1 MATKTVKGA
10 AAPARRV
17 SRAEL
22 RPNVRELYEA
32 RDRVNRVARHTPL
45 QRSQWLSERMGCDVW
60 LKLEC
65 WQRTNSF
72 KMRGAYNAVA
82 SLDDET
88 RDKGLVTASAGN
100 HGQAVALAAR
110 LFGAKATIY
119 VPTNAPETKK
129 ARIRGFG
136 AELREIE
143 GIFDDAAAA
152 ARQHV
157 EDTGAY
163 YVHAFVDP
171 AVVAG
176 QGTVGLEIIEDL
188 PTVHEVIVPVGG
200 GGLVAGIGIALK
212 SITGDSTQVIGV
224 QSTMTSSMYRAFEAD
239 RVVETEI
246 GKTLCDGLAGEVE
259 PASFERARAV
269 VDRMVLVDE
278 EEVAPAI
285 RALYH
290 RDGVVAEGAGAVG
303 VAALLSGGL
312 ELQGPAVVVISGGN
326 IDVNNLARIFSTV

>member
-1 MATKTVKGA
+1 MATKMAGGG

-17 SRAEL
+17 SRTEL

-32 RDRVNRVARHTPL
+32 RERVRRVARHTPL
-45 QRSQWLSERMGCDVW
+45 QHSQWLSDHVGGEVW

-72 KMRGAYNAVA
+72 KVRGAYNAIA
-82 SLDDET
+82 SLDEAT

-110 LFGAKATIY
+110 LFEARATIY

-136 AELREIE
+136 AELREID
-143 GIFDDAAAA
+143 GIYDDAAAA

-157 EDTGAY
+157 DDTGAY
-163 YVHAFVDP
+163 YVHPFSDP

-188 PTVHEVIVPVGG
+188 PSVKTVVVPVGG

-212 SITGDSTQVIGV
+212 SITGDSTRILGV
-224 QSTMTSSMYRAFEAD
+224 QSTMTSSMFRAFEAGH
-239 RVVETEI
+239 VVETEI

-259 PASFERARAV
+259 EASFERARPV
-269 VDRMVLVDE
+269 VDHMALVDE
-278 EEVAPAI
+278 DDVAPAI

-303 VAALLSGGL
+303 VAALLSGAI
-312 ELQGPAVVVISGGN
+312 EPDGPTAVVISGGN
-326 IDVNNLARIFSTV
+326 IDVENLARIFSKV

>member
-1 MATKTVKGA
+1 MATKTVTGG

-45 QRSQWLSERMGCDVW
+45 QHSQWLSERAGCDVW

-82 SLDDET
+82 SLDEAT
-88 RDKGLVTASAGN
+88 REKGLVTASAGN
-100 HGQAVALAAR
+100 HGQAVALAAK
-110 LFGAKATIY
+110 LFGARATIF
-119 VPTNAPETKK
+119 VPRNAPETKK

-152 ARQHV
+152 ARDHS
-157 EDTGAY
+157 ETTGAY

-188 PTVHEVIVPVGG
+188 PTVREVVVPVGG

-212 SITGDSTQVIGV
+212 SITGDSTKVIGV
-224 QSTMTSSMYRAFEAD
+224 QSTMTSSMYHAFAANE
-239 RVVETEI
+239 VVETEI

-259 PASFERARAV
+259 AASFERALPV

-303 VAALLSGGL
+303 VAALLAGDL
-312 ELQGPAVVVISGGN
+312 ELEGPAALVISGGN
-326 IDVNNLARIFSTV
+326 IDVDNLARIFTRG

>member
-1 MATKTVKGA
+1 MATRIVGGA
-10 AAPARRV
+10 AAPGRRV
-17 SRAEL
+17 SRSEL

-32 RDRVNRVARHTPL
+32 RERVNRVVRHTPL
-45 QRSQWLSERMGCDVW
+45 QRSPWLSDHMGCEIW

-72 KMRGAYNAVA
+72 KMRGAYNAIA
-82 SLDDET
+82 SLDEET
-88 RDKGLVTASAGN
+88 REKGLVTASAGN

-129 ARIRGFG
+129 TRIRGFG

-152 ARQHV
+152 ARAHV
-157 EDTGAY
+157 EETGAY
-163 YVHAFVDP
+163 YVHAFSDP

-188 PTVHEVIVPVGG
+188 PTVREVVVPVGG
-200 GGLVAGIGIALK
+200 GGLIAGIGIALK
-212 SITGDSTQVIGV
+212 SITGDSTRVIGV
-224 QSTMTSSMYRAFEAD
+224 QSTMTSSMYSAFEANE
-239 RVVETEI
+239 VVETNI

-259 PASFERARAV
+259 EASFARARPV
-269 VDRMVLVDE
+269 VDQMALVDE

-303 VAALLSGGL
+303 VAAMLAGAIRL
-312 ELQGPAVVVISGGN
+312 EGPTAVVISGGN
-326 IDVNNLARIFSTV
+326 IDVENLARIFSRG

>member
-1 MATKTVKGA
+1 MATKMVGGG

-22 RPNVRELYEA
+22 RPNVRQLYEA
-32 RDRVNRVARHTPL
+32 RERVNRVARHTPL
-45 QRSQWLSERMGCDVW
+45 QHSPWLSERAGCEVY

-72 KMRGAYNAVA
+72 KIRGAYNAVA
-82 SLDDET
+82 SLDEET
-88 RDKGLVTASAGN
+88 REKGLVTASAGN

-110 LFGAKATIY
+110 EFGARATIF
-119 VPTNAPETKK
+119 VPANAPETKK

-136 AELREIE
+136 ADLREIE
-143 GIFDDAAAA
+143 GSFDDAAEA
-152 ARQHV
+152 AREHSRT
-157 EDTGAY
+157 TGAY

-188 PTVHEVIVPVGG
+188 PRVREVVVPVGG

-212 SITGDSTQVIGV
+212 SITGDSTRILGV
-224 QSTMTSSMYRAFEAD
+224 QSTATSSMYRAFEAGS
-239 RVVETEI
+239 VVPTEI
-246 GKTLCDGLAGEVE
+246 GTTLCDGLAGEVE
-259 PASFERARAV
+259 AESFDRARNV
-269 VDRMVLVDE
+269 VDGMVLVDE
-278 EEVAPAI
+278 DHVAPAI

-303 VAALLSGGL
+303 VAALLAGEL
-312 ELQGPAVVVISGGN
+312 ELEGPAAIVISGGN
-326 IDVNNLARIFSTV
+326 IDVGNLARIFARG

>member
-1 MATKTVKGA
+1 MATKTVGGG

-32 RDRVNRVARHTPL
+32 RERVNQVVRHTPL
-45 QRSQWLSERMGCDVW
+45 QRSPWLSDHMGCEIW

-72 KMRGAYNAVA
+72 KMRGAYNAIA
-82 SLDDET
+82 SLDPDT
-88 RDKGLVTASAGN
+88 REKGLVTASAGN
-100 HGQAVALAAR
+100 HGQAVALAAK
-110 LFGAKATIY
+110 LFGARATIY
-119 VPTNAPETKK
+119 VPSNAPETKK

-136 AELREIE
+136 ADLREIE

-152 ARQHV
+152 ARDHSD
-157 EDTGAY
+157 ETGAY
-163 YVHAFVDP
+163 YVHAFTDP

-176 QGTVGLEIIEDL
+176 QGTVGLEIIEDM
-188 PTVHEVIVPVGG
+188 PTVREVVVPVGG
-200 GGLVAGIGIALK
+200 GGLIAGVGIALK
-212 SITGDSTQVIGV
+212 SITGDSTSVIGV
-224 QSTMTSSMYRAFEAD
+224 QSTMTSSMYRAFEANE
-239 RVVETEI
+239 VVETSI

-259 PASFERARAV
+259 QASFERALPV

-278 EEVAPAI
+278 DEVAPAI

-303 VAALLSGGL
+303 VAAMLSGDLKL
-312 ELQGPAVVVISGGN
+312 EGPAVVVISGGN
-326 IDVNNLARIFSTV
+326 IDVENLARIFSKG

>member
-1 MATKTVKGA
+1 MATKTVEGA
-10 AAPARRV
+10 AAPARRT

-32 RDRVNRVARHTPL
+32 RARVNRVARHTPL
-45 QRSQWLSERMGCDVW
+45 QHSQWLSDLMGCEVW

-72 KMRGAYNAVA
+72 KMRGAYNAIA
-82 SLDDET
+82 SLDEET

-110 LFGAKATIY
+110 LFGARATIY
-119 VPTNAPETKK
+119 VPSNAPETKK

-152 ARQHV
+152 AREHADR
-157 EDTGAY
+157 EGAY
-163 YVHAFVDP
+163 YVHAFTDP

-188 PTVHEVIVPVGG
+188 PTVREVIVPVGG
-200 GGLVAGIGIALK
+200 GGLIAGIGIALK

-224 QSTMTSSMYRAFEAD
+224 QSTMTPSMYCAFEAD
-239 RVVETEI
+239 RVVETDI
-246 GKTLCDGLAGEVE
+246 GRTLCDGLAGEVE
-259 PASFERARAV
+259 PASFDRARAV
-269 VDRMVLVDE
+269 VDRMTLVDE
-278 EEVAPAI
+278 SEVAPAI
-285 RALYH
+285 RALYQ

-303 VAALLSGGL
+303 VAALLSAGL
-312 ELQGPAVVVISGGN
+312 ELEGPAVVVISGGN
-326 IDVNNLARIFSTV
+326 IDVDNLARIFSTT

>member
-1 MATKTVKGA
+1 MATKMVGGG

-22 RPNVRELYEA
+22 RPNVREIYEA

-45 QRSQWLSERMGCDVW
+45 QHSQWLSERAGCDVW

-110 LFGAKATIY
+110 LFGAHATIY
-119 VPTNAPETKK
+119 VPGNAPDTKK

-152 ARQHV
+152 ARDHAD
-157 EDTGAY
+157 ETGAY
-163 YVHAFVDP
+163 FVHAFVDP

-176 QGTVGLEIIEDL
+176 QGTVGIEIIEDL
-188 PTVHEVIVPVGG
+188 PTVREVVVPVGG
-200 GGLVAGIGIALK
+200 GGLVAGIGIAMK
-212 SITGDSTQVIGV
+212 SITGDSTQVLGV
-224 QSTMTSSMYRAFEAD
+224 QSTMTSSMYRAFEAGD
-239 RVVETEI
+239 VVETEI
-246 GKTLCDGLAGEVE
+246 GTTLCDGLAGEVE
-259 PASFERARAV
+259 QASFERARTV
-269 VDRMVLVDE
+269 VDRMLMVDE
-278 EEVAPAI
+278 EQVAPAI

-303 VAALLSGGL
+303 VAALLSGDL
-312 ELQGPAVVVISGGN
+312 ELTGPAAVVISGGN
-326 IDVNNLARIFSTV
+326 IDVGNLARIFSRG